1 MNICSLFLYRTFAHN
16 MARLKIPRKV
26 TNPPIVKGFKP
37 YGPDLDNKKKEP
49 IILNFEEY
57 EAFRMCDYDM
67 YNHHQASALMNV
79 SRPTFT
85 RIYASARMKIS
96 KAFVEGRQ
104 IEIEGGKVYFDSDWY
119 QCNSC
124 GCDFNNP
131 QRNISIQNCPLCGS
145 SSVMRHTEDIQ
156 ENTPFD
162 ANEDLCICTECGYT
176 KKHHYGVPCR
186 NEVCP
191 TCKTPLTRKHH

>member
-1 MNICSLFLYRTFAHN
+1 

-37 YGPDLDNKKKEP
+37 YGPDLDSKKKEP
-49 IILNFEEY
+49 IILHFEEY
-57 EAFRMCDYDM
+57 EALRMCDYDM
-67 YNHHQASALMNV
+67 YNHHQASAMMNV

-85 RIYASARMKIS
+85 RIYASARMKIA
-96 KAFVEGRQ
+96 KAFVEGLQ

-119 QCNSC
+119 NCKSC

-131 QRNISIQNCPLCGS
+131 QKNIPIQKCPLCGS
-145 SSVMRHTEDIQ
+145 SFIVRHTDGIS
-156 ENTPFD
+156 ENDSQKP
-162 ANEDLCICTECGYT
+162 NQDLCICTNCGFT
-176 KKHHYGVPCR
+176 KQHHHGVPCR

-191 TCKTPLTRKHH
+191 TCKTPLTRKPH

>member
-1 MNICSLFLYRTFAHN
+1 MSICSLSLFRSFAHY

-37 YGPDLDNKKKEP
+37 YGPDLDSKKKDP
-49 IILNFEEY
+49 VILNFEEY

-85 RIYASARMKIS
+85 RIYAAARMKIS

-119 QCNSC
+119 HCNTCSC
-124 GCDFNNP
+124 HFNNP
-131 QRNISIQNCPLCGS
+131 NRNVSIMSCPLCGS
-145 SSVMRHTEDIQ
+145 SEIGRHTEDSMG
-156 ENTPFD
+156 NKPTGSD
-162 ANEDLCICTECGYT
+162 EDFCICPKCGFAT
-176 KKHHYGVPCR
+176 KHQNGVPCR

-191 TCKTPLTRKHH
+191 TCKTTLIRKQH